1 MYFKEFPTFLY
12 DFDINGK
19 TEYRLVKDITQNVRL
34 RKEILS
40 NVTVYDEYDIMDGET
55 PEIISEKIYGT
66 PLYHWVVMLCNER
79 YNYVDDFPLTQQQL
93 DKHVTNKYGA
103 GNEYDTHHYVDT
115 NGYIVD
121 SSNPS
126 ATSVSNYDYEIIENE
141 RKRRIKLISPT
152 LLNTILKN
160 FKDII

>member
-12 DFDINGK
+12 DFDINNK
-19 TEYRLVKDITQNVRL
+19 TEYRNVKDITRNVRL

-66 PLYHWVVMLCNER
+66 PLYHWVIMICNER
-79 YNYVDDFPLTQQQL
+79 YNYVDDFPLTQYQL
-93 DKHVTNKYGA
+93 DNHVTDKYGV
-103 GNEYDTHHYVDT
+103 GNEYDTHHYIDY
-115 NGYIVD
+115 NGNIVD
-121 SSNPS
+121 STNPQ
-126 ATSVSNYDYEIIENE
+126 ATSVSNFDYEIQINE
-141 RKRRIKLISPT
+141 GKRRIKLISPT